1 MAQSGLKSG
10 LQLGIHQGVKSGLTL
25 APLKSGMLS
34 GRKENITNKDKFQNP
49 QFLYGI
55 KQPLALFNGDN
66 VPLDTGNTPSNTVFD
81 SLISGFNS
89 SYENNITNLIT
100 STSKLITID
109 PNLNLKRSF
118 DFATNASAVYS
129 NAPAAILSNTRAIS
143 FTVIIKPTIINTSL
157 NKTVVFEKNITTS
170 LNSRIECSIEPDFSV
185 KVVYYDTANTAISIT
200 YKSLPNSIL
209 LNKYYMITVTIDSQ
223 IKNTISDPIKI
234 YINGKLNSY
243 YSSGSC
249 LGTPNDFATGNFYI
263 GSTSSGTGNGSYI
276 AAALVSEY
284 AYSDIERIRI
294 ENYFRWYYGNKF

>member
-10 LQLGIHQGVKSGLTL
+10 LKLGIHQGIKSGLTL
-25 APLKSGMLS
+25 APLKSGRIS
-34 GRKENITNKDKFQNP
+34 GMKENITNKDKFQNP

-55 KQPLALFNGDN
+55 KQPLAFFNGDN
-66 VPLDTGNTPSNTVFD
+66 IPLAPDNTPSNTVFD

-89 SYENNITNLIT
+89 SYETNITNLIT
-100 STSKLITID
+100 SSTKLVAID

-118 DFATNASAVYS
+118 DFVTNNTNIASNLPS
-129 NAPAAILSNTRAIS
+129 AILSNTRAIS
-143 FTVIIKPTIINTSL
+143 FTVIIKPTEIDSGL

-170 LNSRIECSIEPDFSV
+170 FNSRIECSIEPNFSV
-185 KVVYYDTANTAISIT
+185 KVVYYDTVTNTTSIT
-200 YKSLPNSIL
+200 YQSLPNSIL

-249 LGTPNDFATGNFYI
+249 LGTPSDFTAGNFFV
-263 GSTSSGTGNGSYI
+263 GATSSNTGGGSYI